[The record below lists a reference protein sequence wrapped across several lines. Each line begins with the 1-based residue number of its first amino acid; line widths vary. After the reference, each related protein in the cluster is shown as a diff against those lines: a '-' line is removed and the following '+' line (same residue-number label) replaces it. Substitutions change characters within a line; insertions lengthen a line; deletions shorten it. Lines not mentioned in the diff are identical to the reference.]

1 MEGLDAKTLMKE
13 SGLEDI
19 LVKIGQRGITTFVLL
34 ILLCVILMILSKP
47 SSEQASENK
56 EEIKDKKEKSKS

>member
-56 EEIKDKKEKSKS
+56 EKIKDKKEKSKS

>member
-1 MEGLDAKTLMKE
+1 MEGLDAETLMKE

-19 LVKIGQRGITTFVLL
+19 LVKIGRRGITTFVLL

>member
-19 LVKIGQRGITTFVLL
+19 LVKIGRRGITTFVLL

>member
-19 LVKIGQRGITTFVLL
+19 LVKIGRRGITTFVLL

-56 EEIKDKKEKSKS
+56 EKIKDKKEKSKS